1 MILAVSQKHVMNN
14 EEDAICSDDRGLG
27 CGCGGRVGVL
37 QVEAGP
43 GLGQLEVVL
52 RLLPL
57 GVALP
62 PELGQLALQGHL
74 LVVPGHLLSG
84 SGSSVDGDSQCRIE
98 QVKLTLG

>member
-1 MILAVSQKHVMNN
+1 MNN

-84 SGSSVDGDSQCRIE
+84 SSKVEFISSIFNISMKTKARH
-98 QVKLTLG
+98 

>member
-84 SGSSVDGDSQCRIE
+84 SSVDGDSQCRIE

>member
-1 MILAVSQKHVMNN
+1 M
-14 EEDAICSDDRGLG
+14 
-27 CGCGGRVGVL
+27 VL

-43 GLGQLEVVL
+43 GLGELEVVL

-74 LVVPGHLLSG
+74 LVVPGHWQFRDMQGRESMHVELYA
-84 SGSSVDGDSQCRIE
+84 
-98 QVKLTLG
+98 

>member
-1 MILAVSQKHVMNN
+1 MNN

-27 CGCGGRVGVL
+27 CGCSGRVGVL

-84 SGSSVDGDSQCRIE
+84 SSRVEFISSIFN
-98 QVKLTLG
+98 KT

>member
-1 MILAVSQKHVMNN
+1 MLLLLMNN
-14 EEDAICSDDRGLG
+14 EEDAIYSDDRGL
-27 CGCGGRVGVL
+27 GCGGRVGVL

-62 PELGQLALQGHL
+62 PELGQLTLQGHL
-74 LVVPGHLLSG
+74 LVVPGHQSG
-84 SGSSVDGDSQCRIE
+84 ASRVEFISSIY
-98 QVKLTLG
+98 

>member
-1 MILAVSQKHVMNN
+1 MILAVSQKHDKYVMNN
-14 EEDAICSDDRGLG
+14 EEDAICSDDRGL
-27 CGCGGRVGVL
+27 GCGGRVGVL

-84 SGSSVDGDSQCRIE
+84 PSRVEFISSIFNI
-98 QVKLTLG
+98 T